1 MLHLSRSLNTSFSR
15 CLMAG
20 LACGIIAAILNA
32 AYSYF
37 YGNLTGFAV
46 SVFDPL
52 LIFFGVPLLFM
63 IAGFILYEMV
73 EYIKGGRLLFTILAI
88 MLVIAATIVALNKY
102 GKEMDG
108 LLLGINL
115 ISGLILAFLL
125 PYLATHA
132 KIFMDNDEFSE
143 SADS

>member
-15 CLMAG
+15 WLMAG

-32 AYSYF
+32 GYSYF
-37 YGNLTGFAV
+37 YGKLTGFAV
-46 SVFDPL
+46 TVFDPL

-73 EYIKGGRLLFTILAI
+73 EYIKRGGLLFTVLSLL
-88 MLVIAATIVALNKY
+88 LVIIATIVALNKY

-132 KIFMDNDEFSE
+132 RIFMDNDEFSE